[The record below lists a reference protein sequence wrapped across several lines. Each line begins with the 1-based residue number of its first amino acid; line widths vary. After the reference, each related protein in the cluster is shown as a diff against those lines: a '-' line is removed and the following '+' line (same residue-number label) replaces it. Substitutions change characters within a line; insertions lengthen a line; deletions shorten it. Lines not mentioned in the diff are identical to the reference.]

1 MYVISI
7 CTFSWYTF
15 PGKEVIRLKVISVK
29 NNSVRI
35 RSGIVT
41 FDVLYD
47 TQKNRIIIPAHI
59 FIIDDTD
66 FNALRTLV
74 KAAYVKS
81 KERG

>member
-1 MYVISI
+1 
-7 CTFSWYTF
+7 
-15 PGKEVIRLKVISVK
+15 
-29 NNSVRI
+29 VRI

-47 TQKNRIIIPAHI
+47 TQKNKIIIPAHI

-74 KAAYVKS
+74 KAAYFKS

>member
-15 PGKEVIRLKVISVK
+15 QGKEVIRLKVISVK

-47 TQKNRIIIPAHI
+47 TQKNKIIIPAHI